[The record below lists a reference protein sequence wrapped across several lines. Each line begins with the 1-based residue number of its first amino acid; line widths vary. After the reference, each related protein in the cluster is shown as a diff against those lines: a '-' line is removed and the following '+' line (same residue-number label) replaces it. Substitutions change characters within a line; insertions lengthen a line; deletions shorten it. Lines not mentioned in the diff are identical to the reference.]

1 MDNKKKQQ
9 PKVYNFDKAKFL
21 EEFVQYK
28 LTPEAEAD
36 FRAHAKMGAKADLD
50 IIEKN
55 ISVLIHTSNAVTEL
69 PKNKRRYQF
78 SGFVALTCEDE
89 KTVNVVYWVNKK
101 LKVSKAMSNELKKK
115 FAVIGLD
122 STGFAMLKEE
132 PVKEVVTEMVQEQ
145 VEKEPVEPVN
155 ETSVES
161 TEAEEKKTEAV
172 VTKEA

>member
-1 MDNKKKQQ
+1 MENKKKQQ
-9 PKVYNFDKAKFL
+9 PKQYNFDRHKFL

-28 LTPEAEAD
+28 LTPEAESD
-36 FRAHAKMGAKADLD
+36 FRAHAKMGAKAALD

-78 SGFVALTCEDE
+78 SGFVALTNEDE

-115 FAVIGLD
+115 FGVIGLD
-122 STGFAMLKEE
+122 STGFALLKEE
-132 PVKEVVTEMVQEQ
+132 PVEEVAPIEVTKIEIE
-145 VEKEPVEPVN
+145 
-155 ETSVES
+155 
-161 TEAEEKKTEAV
+161 EEKKETSEETPLEVVETQEEAN
-172 VTKEA
+172 KEQQ